1 MIIVPNEK
9 YLKFTVK
16 GLVTRKEMK
25 TMDTYIMIR
34 IDSKT
39 KEKAK
44 KDAKKQNRTLSKYII
59 QLILENHS

>member
-1 MIIVPNEK
+1 
-9 YLKFTVK
+9 
-16 GLVTRKEMK
+16 
-25 TMDTYIMIR
+25 MDTYIMIR